1 VTRSERPQTARIAVD
16 LLGGDSAPAV
26 VVDGALR
33 AFDADPDLHLHLV
46 GPPEVADEVRSACPP
61 AARAWLS
68 SQPVQAVVGMAD
80 SPARAARADTTV
92 RAAVASVA
100 SGRADAMV
108 SAGASGATVTAAVL
122 GLGRSPG
129 VRRPALAAV
138 VPSGAGPVMLLD
150 VGASL
155 DSSAAVLV
163 QHAGL
168 GARYASALL
177 GIEQPRIGLLSV
189 GAEEGKGDRM
199 RRVADDTMR
208 RTVRGY
214 VGNVEG
220 HDVPLGGPA
229 DVVVTDGFTGNVLL
243 KGIEGGFALAGGV
256 AATSDAPR
264 GAALLGVNG
273 LVVVCHGAAT
283 GADVASGILL
293 AARLHRSRV
302 PDPAPAPLSWRKRW

>member
-1 VTRSERPQTARIAVD
+1 MTRSERPQTARIAVD
-16 LLGGDSAPAV
+16 LLGGDKAPAV

-68 SQPVQAVVGMAD
+68 SQPVQAAVGMAD
-80 SPARAARADTTV
+80 SPTRARGDTTV
-92 RAAVASVA
+92 RAAVAAVA
-100 SGRADAMV
+100 AGEADAVV

-129 VRRPALAAV
+129 IRKPALAAL
-138 VPSGAGPVMLLD
+138 VPSGAGPVLLLD

-155 DSSAAVLV
+155 DSTAAVLV
-163 QHAGL
+163 QHATL

-177 GIEQPRIGLLSV
+177 DQEQPRIGLLSV

-199 RRVADDTMR
+199 RRIADDTLR
-208 RTVRGY
+208 RTVPGY
-214 VGNVEG
+214 IGNVEG

-293 AARLHRSRV
+293 AARLYRSRV
-302 PDPAPAPLSWRKRW
+302 PAPEPAPATWRRRW